1 MLFLVNSS
9 GVPSV
14 AAFVQV
20 VSAPRPQALTSCRRI
35 GPSTVQASNSSV
47 SVGYSNAQTAGDLNI
62 VAVGW
67 GDTTSTISSVT
78 DSGGNTYTR
87 AVGPTTTTG
96 LQQVIYYAKNIA
108 GGGNTVTVKFSQAA
122 SYPDVRILEYSG
134 LDTSSPLDVTA
145 AGVGWDQRQQR
156 LCHHDFGER
165 VDLRL
170 RDDGRAPPSPAA
182 GVGIHHPFD

>member
-1 MLFLVNSS
+1 MVTPYTATVS
-9 GVPSV
+9 GTIS
-14 AAFVQV
+14 FVQAN
-20 VSAPRPQALTSCRRI
+20 S
-35 GPSTVQASNSSV
+35 GPSKVQASNSSV

-108 GGGNTVTVKFSQAA
+108 GGGI
-122 SYPDVRILEYSG
+122 R
-134 LDTSSPLDVTA
+134 
-145 AGVGWDQRQQR
+145 
-156 LCHHDFGER
+156 
-165 VDLRL
+165 
-170 RDDGRAPPSPAA
+170 
-182 GVGIHHPFD
+182 